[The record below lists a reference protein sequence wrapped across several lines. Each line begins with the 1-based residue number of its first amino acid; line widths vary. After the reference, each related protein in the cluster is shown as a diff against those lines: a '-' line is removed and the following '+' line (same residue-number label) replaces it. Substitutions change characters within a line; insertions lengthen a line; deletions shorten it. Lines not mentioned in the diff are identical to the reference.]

1 MTSTRFERLLPIAG
15 VLAGALFAT
24 MGVLQMGM
32 PSITDDDRQAMFRW
46 LDEHSGQAQL
56 SGAAAGYFCV
66 TMLLFAVAL
75 RRALRSGEDGESTYS
90 SVAFAGAV
98 LVATAVAL
106 QGWVVLAAQEAA
118 GHGNPAVVASLGF
131 LSDFGWIPWVA
142 GSAVMLLGAGL
153 GGLRT
158 AMLPRWL
165 SVVTVVLAVLC
176 LLGPTGVAV
185 YFATPLWLVVTGV
198 VLARPQP
205 ARPALPAQ
213 ASSSSTDQVFTT
225 RSGATPQSSA
235 RSHP

>member
-1 MTSTRFERLLPIAG
+1 MTISRFDRFLPFAG
-15 VLAGALFAT
+15 VLAGCFFIAMA
-24 MGVLQMGM
+24 VLQIGM
-32 PSITDDDRQAMFRW
+32 PSVTDHDRQALYRW
-46 LDEHSGQAQL
+46 LGDHAGRAQL

-90 SVAFAGAV
+90 SAAFAGAA
-98 LVATAVAL
+98 LVAIAVSL
-106 QGWVVLAAQEAA
+106 QGWVVLASQEAA
-118 GHGNPAVVASLGF
+118 NHHSPAVVAALGF

-142 GSAVMLLGAGL
+142 GSAVMLLGTGL

-185 YFATPLWLVVTGV
+185 YVATPFWLIVTGV
-198 VLARPQP
+198 VLHQRSRSASAVPGPRGGVAQP
-205 ARPALPAQ
+205 A
-213 ASSSSTDQVFTT
+213 
-225 RSGATPQSSA
+225 
-235 RSHP
+235 